1 MKMQKKTNL
10 KDDSK
15 KRKKSFFKKHNEN
28 SLSKSSYVECFN
40 CGGKWHFASDFHT
53 LKKKKKV
60 MLVTW
65 SDFELDDNN
74 SKGSIESETNNNP
87 VAFTTFLPHFLKLI
101 VSLNQVILQETY
113 NVLYH
118 KSYELN
124 VENTNLKK
132 TLNIKNTFIEWL
144 ESKKNKII

>member
-1 MKMQKKTNL
+1 MQ
-10 KDDSK
+10 
-15 KRKKSFFKKHNEN
+15 
-28 SLSKSSYVECFN
+28 
-40 CGGKWHFASDFHT
+40 
-53 LKKKKKV
+53 
-60 MLVTW
+60 VTW

-101 VSLNQVILQETY
+101 VSLNQVILEQT
-113 NVLYH
+113 YH

-132 TLNIKNTFIEWL
+132 TLNIKNTFIECL